1 MKVERGLLI
10 MSMWIWIAVGVL
22 VLLAVLEEVIY
33 YVLNKQLGLERE
45 SKIKKL
51 ARFWHRGTAVFKRKK
66 EHNSQSA

>member
-1 MKVERGLLI
+1 ML
-10 MSMWIWIAVGVL
+10 MWIWIAIGVL

-51 ARFWHRGTAVFKRKK
+51 SHLWQKGIAVFKRKK
-66 EHNSQSA
+66 EHSSQSA